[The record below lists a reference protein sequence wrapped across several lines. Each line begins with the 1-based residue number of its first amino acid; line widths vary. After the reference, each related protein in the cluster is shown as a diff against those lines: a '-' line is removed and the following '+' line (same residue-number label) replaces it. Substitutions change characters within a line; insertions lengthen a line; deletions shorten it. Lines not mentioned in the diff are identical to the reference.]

1 MVGSLGGGGGGAV
14 PKPPKGARREQS
26 EPHGCGPF
34 GMRSIRCREER
45 VVVKLGARRAASLTQ
60 RATAWSMRDA
70 VHYVRMRFMRVVIHE
85 WCSPYVWADIMLG

>member
-1 MVGSLGGGGGGAV
+1 MGVCLTLCWVRLGQDCRGRRPGILDAV
-14 PKPPKGARREQS
+14 HVLRPARS
-26 EPHGCGPF
+26 E
-34 GMRSIRCREER
+34 